1 MAGKSRGPKGA
12 EKAVSKARAIADT
25 PDGTNN
31 GPRKGLPFL
40 VLNDNAANPKPQF
53 LSKST

>member
-12 EKAVSKARAIADT
+12 EKAVSKALAIADT

-31 GPRKGLPFL
+31 GPTKRFAFPC
-40 VLNDNAANPKPQF
+40 AQ
-53 LSKST
+53 